1 MTEKEREDF
10 LAYAESFIK
19 EVEGNKEMARDFL
32 VRTGIYTKKGKLT
45 APYKHLHLPS
55 IET

>member
-1 MTEKEREDF
+1 MTDIERQEF
-10 LAYAESFIK
+10 LTYMESFIK
-19 EVEGNKEMARDFL
+19 KVENDKEMARDFL

-55 IET
+55 IEA